1 MEEIIVRKT
10 DIRGVV
16 SQMIEIIR
24 KYTSQICTVA
34 FFIMILAFM
43 VFMTRVNIRHD
54 KTPVIDD
61 NARLETLTGIIS
73 SDYANISQRS
83 FTIKCGKYDYYSGGE
98 TLDEINQKYDL
109 NLDYGDSITAEC
121 EVFTYDIFPAEITI
135 LSVNTD

>member
-61 NARLETLTGIIS
+61 NARLETLTRIIS

>member
-1 MEEIIVRKT
+1 MK
-10 DIRGVV
+10 
-16 SQMIEIIR
+16 IIR
-24 KYTSQICTVA
+24 KYISQICTIT
-34 FFIMILAFM
+34 FIMMMLAFM

-54 KTPVIDD
+54 KTSAIDD

-83 FTIKCGKYDYYSGGE
+83 FTIKCGEYDYYSGGE

-121 EVFTYDIFPAEITI
+121 EVFTYEIFPAEITI
-135 LSVNTD
+135 LSVITD

>member
-1 MEEIIVRKT
+1 MKIIC
-10 DIRGVV
+10 
-16 SQMIEIIR
+16 
-24 KYTSQICTVA
+24 KYISQICTIT
-34 FFIMILAFM
+34 FIMMMLAFM

-54 KTPVIDD
+54 KTSAIDD

-83 FTIKCGKYDYYSGGE
+83 FTIKCGKYDYYSPGGE

-121 EVFTYDIFPAEITI
+121 EVFTYEIFPAEITI
-135 LSVNTD
+135 LSVSTD

>member
-1 MEEIIVRKT
+1 M
-10 DIRGVV
+10 
-16 SQMIEIIR
+16 M
-24 KYTSQICTVA
+24 
-34 FFIMILAFM
+34 MLAFM

-54 KTPVIDD
+54 KTSAIDD

-83 FTIKCGKYDYYSGGE
+83 FTIKCGKYDYYSSGGE

-121 EVFTYDIFPAEITI
+121 EVFTYEIFPAEITI
-135 LSVNTD
+135 LSVSTD

>member
-1 MEEIIVRKT
+1 MK
-10 DIRGVV
+10 
-16 SQMIEIIR
+16 IIR
-24 KYTSQICTVA
+24 KYISQICTIT
-34 FFIMILAFM
+34 FIMMILAFM

-121 EVFTYDIFPAEITI
+121 EVFTYEIFPAEITI
-135 LSVNTD
+135 LSVITD

>member
-1 MEEIIVRKT
+1 MK
-10 DIRGVV
+10 
-16 SQMIEIIR
+16 IIR
-24 KYTSQICTVA
+24 KYISQICTIT
-34 FFIMILAFM
+34 FIMMMLAFM

-54 KTPVIDD
+54 KTSAIDD

-83 FTIKCGKYDYYSGGE
+83 FTIKCGKQDYYSPGGE

-121 EVFTYDIFPAEITI
+121 EVFTYEIFPAEITI
-135 LSVNTD
+135 LSVSTD